1 MLSSQLTRLR
11 AYSRHIALSPIAVT
25 ARWAVSLS
33 DGPFGRFGLVAW
45 QSCKCW
51 YIKLIGEGKRI
62 QAVTAKY

>member
-11 AYSRHIALSPIAVT
+11 AYSRHIALS

-45 QSCKCW
+45 QSCKRW